1 LISSKNSAI
10 FYARLKNLTHDFRGW
25 MLPMNK
31 YLLSLIAC
39 ALVLPACSF
48 FGSKETK
55 SEEVTPG
62 AKEQVMEKTIFTF
75 FGAPGSGKGTL
86 AEKCVSELGFK
97 VLSTGNLCRAAATK
111 DDEKSKMITSLINEG
126 KLVPDEMITEMVADW
141 LEKEAADA
149 KAIILD
155 GYPRTQKQAE
165 LLVDLLKDK
174 FADYK
179 FRVVSL
185 SIPDAEIIERL
196 TSRRV
201 CSNKDCQSTT
211 SLKLLKDPTKLVC
224 EKCGAELIQRKDD
237 SEEVITQRLNIYAQ
251 HSGSVLNYYK
261 EKGIKIEELNVSK
274 ISVDEVFE
282 NFKKML
288 Q

>member
-1 LISSKNSAI
+1 
-10 FYARLKNLTHDFRGW
+10 
-25 MLPMNK
+25 MNK
-31 YLLSLIAC
+31 YLLYLAIC
-39 ALVLPACSF
+39 AAVLPACSF
-48 FGSKETK
+48 FSSKETK
-55 SEEVTPG
+55 TSGTNVQETEGKT
-62 AKEQVMEKTIFTF
+62 MEKTIFTF

-86 AEKCVSELGFK
+86 AEKCISELGFK

-111 DDEKSKMITSLINEG
+111 DDERSKMLTSIINEG
-126 KLVPDEMITEMVADW
+126 KLVPDELIAEMVEEW
-141 LEKEAADA
+141 LSKEATDA
-149 KAIILD
+149 KAVILD
-155 GYPRTQKQAE
+155 GYPRTQRQAE
-165 LLVDLLKDK
+165 ILIDLLKNK

-185 SIPDAEIIERL
+185 TISDEEIIERL

-211 SLKLLKDPTKLVC
+211 SLKLLKDPTNLVC
-224 EKCGAELIQRKDD
+224 EKCGAELMQRKDD
-237 SEEVITQRLNIYAQ
+237 SEEVIRQRLNVYAQ
-251 HSGSVLNYYK
+251 HSGSVLSFYR

-282 NFKKML
+282 NFKKMI

>member
-1 LISSKNSAI
+1 MGVNFI
-10 FYARLKNLTHDFRGW
+10 FLKKGHST
-25 MLPMNK
+25 MNK
-31 YLLSLIAC
+31 YLLSLAVC
-39 ALVLPACSF
+39 AIVLPACSF
-48 FGSKETK
+48 FGSKENRTEDSNVQK
-55 SEEVTPG
+55 TTEDHG
-62 AKEQVMEKTIFTF
+62 MEKTIFTF

-86 AEKCVSELGFK
+86 AEKCATELGFK

-111 DDEKSKMITSLINEG
+111 DDEKSKMITSIMNEG
-126 KLVPDEMITEMVADW
+126 KLVPDELIADMVEEW
-141 LEKEAADA
+141 LTKEATYA
-149 KAIILD
+149 KAVILD

-165 LLVDLLKDK
+165 LLFDILKNK

-185 SIPDAEIIERL
+185 AIPGGEIIERL

-237 SEEVITQRLNIYAQ
+237 SEEVIRQRLSTYAQ
-251 HSGSVLNYYK
+251 HSGSVLNFYK
-261 EKGIKIEELNVSK
+261 EQGINIEELNVSK
-274 ISVDEVFE
+274 ISIDEIFE
-282 NFKKML
+282 NFKKTL
-288 Q
+288 

>member
-1 LISSKNSAI
+1 
-10 FYARLKNLTHDFRGW
+10 
-25 MLPMNK
+25 MNK
-31 YLLSLIAC
+31 YLLLSLIAC
-39 ALVLPACSF
+39 AIVLPACSF
-48 FGSKETK
+48 FGSKENKTEESTPG
-55 SEEVTPG
+55 SEE
-62 AKEQVMEKTIFTF
+62 KIMEKTIFTF

-111 DDEKSKMITSLINEG
+111 DDEKSKLITGLLNQG
-126 KLVPDEMITEMVADW
+126 KLVPDELIAEMVEDW
-141 LEKEAADA
+141 LAKEAIDA
-149 KAIILD
+149 KAVILD

-165 LLVDLLKDK
+165 LLIDLLKNK

-185 SIPDAEIIERL
+185 VIPDAEIIERL

-237 SEEVITQRLNIYAQ
+237 SEDVIRQRLDVYAQ
-251 HSGSVLNYYK
+251 HSGSVLNFYR
-261 EKGIKIEELNVSK
+261 EKGIAIEELNVSN
-274 ISVDEVFE
+274 ISVDEVFN
-282 NFKKML
+282 NFKNTL
-288 Q
+288 